1 MTHRDRGRR
10 DRQLYLAASATVGG
24 TGSGTRFLIGFT
36 VLKYAYI
43 AFRSSSVRLR
53 KAGHGIGSR
62 TGRDVP
68 MCFPSL
74 IDFTITTA

>member
-1 MTHRDRGRR
+1 VAAVTGK
-10 DRQLYLAASATVGG
+10 LYLAVSATGGGG

-53 KAGHGIGSR
+53 KAGHGVGGR

-68 MCFPSL
+68 MCFPTL